1 MGYIMPI
8 EYIVIN
14 LILAA
19 AIGST
24 TVYIAYQQYNINR
37 ARLNYEA
44 YDRRLKIYQ
53 SAREL
58 FNVVGQ
64 HGTVRYEDMRTFY
77 SDTQEADFLIG
88 TECREYINQLYKEG
102 IKLAQLNK
110 EMYLE
115 NGQPNPRL
123 PSGEERN
130 AIADAHDQL
139 LTWFINE
146 EEKLK
151 IRFSPYLRI
160 E

>member
-1 MGYIMPI
+1 MDYIMPI

-37 ARLNYEA
+37 ARLNYET

-53 SAREL
+53 STREL
-58 FNVVGQ
+58 FDLVGQ
-64 HGTVRYEDMRTFY
+64 HGTVRYEDMRKFY

-88 TECREYINQLYKEG
+88 TECRKYITKLYKEG
-102 IKLAQLNK
+102 VKLAHLNK
-110 EMYLE
+110 KMYLD
-115 NGQPNPRL
+115 NGQPNPKL
-123 PSGEERN
+123 PIGEERN
-130 AIADAHDQL
+130 AVADSHDQL
-139 LTWFINE
+139 LTWFVSE

-151 IRFSPYLRI
+151 RRFSPYLRL